1 MNDVMGKRI
10 DEIVDR
16 IVKSCITD
24 LLYES
29 QGILHQSMQDLGK
42 EITSKLMAQPNC
54 DNFYIDIDDNHYNIP
69 FDKIFIVIVNGFG
82 RGFRGTNF
90 ASGYNKDGFPMI
102 GVRKSGLN
110 KMVRANGYNRIYAG
124 IFHEL
129 THIVD
134 MNAKSNLERENNS
147 KESIASKLPS
157 SEIATELSYYLKQT
171 EQNARINEFY
181 AYISSIMDNNI
192 LTKQQLNSLIEKEK
206 ELTLYYYTIQKYLNE
221 LRDSNIKPE
230 WYKKLI
236 YEFDSYKR
244 RVDKV
249 IVLLYQKLGNT

>member
-54 DNFYIDIDDNHYNIP
+54 DNFYINIDDNHYNIP

-90 ASGYNKDGFPMI
+90 ASGYLFPNLF
-102 GVRKSGLN
+102 KNSC
-110 KMVRANGYNRIYAG
+110 
-124 IFHEL
+124 
-129 THIVD
+129 
-134 MNAKSNLERENNS
+134 SNSSYCN
-147 KESIASKLPS
+147 IPTFLPFF
-157 SEIATELSYYLKQT
+157 
-171 EQNARINEFY
+171 RV
-181 AYISSIMDNNI
+181 
-192 LTKQQLNSLIEKEK
+192 
-206 ELTLYYYTIQKYLNE
+206 LY
-221 LRDSNIKPE
+221 
-230 WYKKLI
+230 
-236 YEFDSYKR
+236 
-244 RVDKV
+244 
-249 IVLLYQKLGNT
+249 